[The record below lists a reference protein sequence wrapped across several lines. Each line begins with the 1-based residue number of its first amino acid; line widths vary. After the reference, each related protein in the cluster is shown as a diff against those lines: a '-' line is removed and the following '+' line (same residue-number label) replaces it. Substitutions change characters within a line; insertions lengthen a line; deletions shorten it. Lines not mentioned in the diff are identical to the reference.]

1 MRSVCTRFCP
11 TLIQN
16 QPHPQRG
23 KSRKADKGSHCFTLS
38 LVRGWMS
45 NMAHTSKTSL
55 RGASAPLSH
64 ARGWMRTQ
72 LLEQGLLG
80 TRVGRKVIHATLI
93 GASPH
98 LETASFFLVAVLV
111 PVRFSVIST
120 VLILKCTE
128 VSGWK
133 GRLGFQTA
141 MLKSRVLLEWHHWR
155 FCCYPWWAP
164 ISPAPPATG
173 KQAFVLCGRAAH
185 VFFSFACGHFTVH
198 VSHSGNR
205 MLWLK
210 NDNRHELSH
219 PELSS
224 CLVGILWHPQCPI
237 CVSRCLFDMVKR
249 RNPEFTYEFT

>member
-1 MRSVCTRFCP
+1 MRPWSGRRLTWKQHR
-11 TLIQN
+11 
-16 QPHPQRG
+16 
-23 KSRKADKGSHCFTLS
+23 SSWS
-38 LVRGWMS
+38 LY
-45 NMAHTSKTSL
+45 L
-55 RGASAPLSH
+55 Y
-64 ARGWMRTQ
+64 
-72 LLEQGLLG
+72 
-80 TRVGRKVIHATLI
+80 
-93 GASPH
+93 
-98 LETASFFLVAVLV
+98 VLV
-111 PVRFSVIST
+111 FQLCPT
-120 VLILKCTE
+120 VLILKFTE

-133 GRLGFQTA
+133 GSGMLRFQTA
-141 MLKSRVLLEWHHWR
+141 MWKSRVLLEWHHWC

-224 CLVGILWHPQCPI
+224 CSVGILWHPQCAI
-237 CVSRCLFDMVKR
+237 CVSRCLFDVVKKK
-249 RNPEFTYEFT
+249 ETLYEFT